1 METARKSLYNLI
13 LGIWIV
19 AVPVTIVGMLLSD
32 PPLKFL
38 WGELIGSVVSTGFAF
53 HIYHTLDIA
62 LDLDSDHAASRAR
75 QGSMIRSLVTMGV
88 LLIGIFLREYI
99 SVIGI
104 FTGLLGLKVSVYL
117 QPLME
122 KIGGKGTKD
131 RKE

>member
-88 LLIGIFLREYI
+88 LLIGIF
-99 SVIGI
+99 
-104 FTGLLGLKVSVYL
+104 TGLLGLKVSVYL

-122 KIGGKGTKD
+122 KIGVKGTKD